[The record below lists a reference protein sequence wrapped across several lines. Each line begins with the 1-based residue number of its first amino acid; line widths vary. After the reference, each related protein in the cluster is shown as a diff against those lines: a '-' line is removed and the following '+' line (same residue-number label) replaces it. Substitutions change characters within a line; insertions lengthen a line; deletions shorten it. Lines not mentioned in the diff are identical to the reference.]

1 MSNKKQL
8 FESMGGNS
16 FRIATP
22 QAMGMMGE
30 AGFSSGQ
37 SRGMAPSNEP
47 SDRPPLGNTPKMQ
60 DKVRLTIARKSDTN
74 EWLVKVYVNG
84 KYSEDKTYYTDDKQD
99 AIDTAKAMMGDF
111 QKKGVVLVGKDGQP
125 VAPVG
130 EAKGDPNDIET
141 WITPPT
147 HKVNTSVS
155 VRQDELPGSDDRKTD
170 SDTEPDCDGLDESR
184 CEDYPCCGHEAGDC
198 PDSEGRFT
206 CVGCGKRLPR
216 DAGSSICPKCQS
228 RMSRDDYEDP
238 TGQDY

>member
-8 FESMGGNS
+8 FENIGGNS

-47 SDRPPLGNTPKMQ
+47 SDRPPLGTTPKTQ
-60 DKVRLTIARKSDTN
+60 NSVRLTISRKVETN

-111 QKKGVVLVGKDGQP
+111 QKKGLTLVGKDGQP
-125 VAPVG
+125 VAPMG
-130 EAKGDPNDIET
+130 E
-141 WITPPT
+141 
-147 HKVNTSVS
+147 S
-155 VRQDELPGSDDRKTD
+155 
-170 SDTEPDCDGLDESR
+170 

-228 RMSRDDYEDP
+228 RMSRDGYEDP
-238 TGQDY
+238 TGQDSDY

>member
-8 FESMGGNS
+8 FENVGGNS

-37 SRGMAPSNEP
+37 SRGLAPRNEP
-47 SDRPPLGNTPKMQ
+47 LDGPPLGNTPKMQ
-60 DKVRLTIARKSDTN
+60 DKIRLTIARKADTN

-99 AIDTAKAMMGDF
+99 AIDTAKIMMGDF
-111 QKKGVVLVGKDGQP
+111 QKKGLTLVGKDGQP
-125 VAPVG
+125 VAPIG
-130 EAKGDPNDIET
+130 EG
-141 WITPPT
+141 
-147 HKVNTSVS
+147 
-155 VRQDELPGSDDRKTD
+155 
-170 SDTEPDCDGLDESR
+170 R

-228 RMSRDDYEDP
+228 RMSQDGYDDP
-238 TGQDY
+238 TGQDSDY